1 MKININNWTLTCKK
15 DHLICDGCYFD
26 GKFICVRK
34 YPILSKLCAKF
45 DIIFVKHSSPSLF
58 NL

>member
-15 DHLICDGCYFD
+15 QYLICDNCIFD
-26 GKFICVRK
+26 GQITCFREYPVLSTLCTTLGSIFI
-34 YPILSKLCAKF
+34 
-45 DIIFVKHSSPSLF
+45 KHSSPDLF